1 MSFFYRV
8 FTPTEKSIWANE
20 IEAFLEK
27 ENVGLT
33 FYGVVEEESV
43 DDLDAAPVELLLF
56 DPDENQIASL
66 VYDSLDDSAFL
77 ADEIEEFQDCVDEML
92 PVCNREWAH
101 EKLAKTKGCYCFTVF
116 DAGFGPAN
124 WDRLATLACWLREET
139 NGIEQ
144 SDGGQIT
151 NESGEVILVV
161 PDDVDVEDDG
171 EGGDQTSVDI
181 AADEQDDVD
190 DFVAALRI
198 DGTWVEKNVDSEE
211 AFAEFLRGEP

>member
-33 FYGVVEEESV
+33 FYGVVEEESA

-77 ADEIEEFQDCVDEML
+77 ADEIEEFQDCVDETYSKVKFWL
-92 PVCNREWAH
+92 DTPLFISRPIPNTVESYIYFI
-101 EKLAKTKGCYCFTVF
+101 EK
-116 DAGFGPAN
+116 
-124 WDRLATLACWLREET
+124 E
-139 NGIEQ
+139 I
-144 SDGGQIT
+144 
-151 NESGEVILVV
+151 
-161 PDDVDVEDDG
+161 
-171 EGGDQTSVDI
+171 
-181 AADEQDDVD
+181 
-190 DFVAALRI
+190 DFVERRNKRI
-198 DGTWVEKNVDSEE
+198 RDYINSI
-211 AFAEFLRGEP
+211 